1 MNSEVRPPFEKLP
14 DSGRLGRSQIT
25 LVVLCALVVVAD
37 GFDTQSISVA
47 APSIAT
53 SWHVSSAA
61 FGPIFSIGLIGALL
75 GALVGGFTTD
85 RFGRKPNLLL
95 AIVVFAIAS
104 LLTPLTTSMP
114 ALIAARL
121 VTGFGLGG
129 ALPAAVAITA
139 ESTPAKVRATVV
151 GLMFCGFPLGAVIA
165 GIASV
170 RLLPAVGWHSL
181 FLIGGIAPL
190 PLIPL
195 LAWRLRDSARLTTA
209 GTSTAGAPTGPPRAS
224 VRSLFTEGR
233 AAGTLLLWATFFQSQ
248 LLTYLLA
255 SWVPLLARRAGIP
268 ATSATLGLVA
278 MNVGAIAGCLAV
290 GRVADRTR
298 SAGAVAAAF
307 ALGALA
313 IAGIGQSGRSGGLLL
328 LTGLLAGVLSLGAQ
342 MCTVGLCARFYET
355 ALRATGVGW
364 TSGIGRIGA
373 ITGPALGGVFIAAG
387 ISTSTLFLVT
397 AIPSLGAAATVFALN
412 RRGHGT
418 APEPDAISGLA
429 PIVAESQEGYGH

>member
-1 MNSEVRPPFEKLP
+1 MNSEVPPPFDKLP

-25 LVVLCALVVVAD
+25 LVVLCALVVMAD

-61 FGPIFSIGLIGALL
+61 FGPIFSIGLVGAML
-75 GALVGGFTTD
+75 GALAGGFTTD

-95 AIVVFAIAS
+95 AIVVFAVAS

-139 ESTPAKVRATVV
+139 ESTPAKMRATVV

-165 GIASV
+165 GVASV
-170 RLLPAVGWHSL
+170 RLLPTVGWHSL

-195 LAWRLRDSARLTTA
+195 LAWRLHNSARLPA
-209 GTSTAGAPTGPPRAS
+209 ASSSTASAPTGPRAS

-255 SWVPLLARRAGIP
+255 SWIPLLARRAGIP

-307 ALGALA
+307 ALGTLA
-313 IAGIGQSGRSGGLLL
+313 IAGIGQSGRSAGLLL
-328 LTGLLAGVLSLGAQ
+328 VTGLLTGVLSVGAQ

-373 ITGPALGGVFIAAG
+373 IVGPALGGVFIAAG

-397 AIPSLGAAATVFALN
+397 AIPSLGAAATVFALK
-412 RRGHGT
+412 RRGHWT

-429 PIVAESQEGYGH
+429 PIATEPREGY